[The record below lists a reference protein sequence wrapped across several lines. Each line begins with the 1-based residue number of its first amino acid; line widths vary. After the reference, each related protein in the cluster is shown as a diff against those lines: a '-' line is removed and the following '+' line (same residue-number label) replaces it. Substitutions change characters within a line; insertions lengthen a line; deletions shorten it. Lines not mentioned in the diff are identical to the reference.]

1 MINNVEAKNKENA
14 EVNHKNIANGIEY
27 QVISSLRD
35 RNVTI
40 ISEKGKKCLQIMQL
54 LNNATLKTG
63 TKYTVIP
70 LNHWA
75 VTQNSVSFVA
85 K

>member
-1 MINNVEAKNKENA
+1 LTGCSTWISNVEAKNKENA

-40 ISEKGKKCLQIMQL
+40 ISEKGEKCLRIIR
-54 LNNATLKTG
+54 TIK
-63 TKYTVIP
+63 
-70 LNHWA
+70 
-75 VTQNSVSFVA
+75 
-85 K
+85 